1 MRGQGGEPIGLT
13 RPLPTSGAGRA
24 QRALGGKGPT
34 PPAGLPAGGGERA
47 ERRTPRREGDRTARA
62 GTVGGNPLRP
72 LQDRAV
78 TDVRAFGWEQTRQ
91 GLVGAAE
98 AQRLREKEP
107 LTGMAQAPGS
117 NTAPT
122 TGLESRWRQ
131 RSDEAERG
139 DEERGKPWCSIH
151 RFDTTKP
158 TAGAGNRRRVLASG
172 CGERSSIWK
181 HHAGNGGQERR
192 RPTGD
197 RGRRDDETNRRD
209 VEHVGRHAHEKL
221 EPARWF
227 ARRLESARSM
237 TRRTERRSQ
246 RRQIPAFS
254 GPGMREVVRPAQSRD
269 RPWVFR
275 RRSEKPQE

>member
-1 MRGQGGEPIGLT
+1 MMRGQGGEPTGLT

-24 QRALGGKGPT
+24 QRALGGTGPT

-62 GTVGGNPLRP
+62 GTVGGNPLGP

-107 LTGMAQAPGS
+107 LTGTAQAPGS

-122 TGLESRWRQ
+122 TGSESRWRQ
-131 RSDEAERG
+131 RNDEAERG

-158 TAGAGNRRRVLASG
+158 TAGAGNRRRVLRERLRRKVLHLEAPRRERRSRTTTTHG
-172 CGERSSIWK
+172 RPGAARRRDQQARRRACGQACTREARTSSLVRQETGERSEHDPSDGAEK
-181 HHAGNGGQERR
+181 SATPDTSLLGTGNA
-192 RPTGD
+192 
-197 RGRRDDETNRRD
+197 RGR
-209 VEHVGRHAHEKL
+209 
-221 EPARWF
+221 
-227 ARRLESARSM
+227 
-237 TRRTERRSQ
+237 
-246 RRQIPAFS
+246 
-254 GPGMREVVRPAQSRD
+254 
-269 RPWVFR
+269 
-275 RRSEKPQE
+275 